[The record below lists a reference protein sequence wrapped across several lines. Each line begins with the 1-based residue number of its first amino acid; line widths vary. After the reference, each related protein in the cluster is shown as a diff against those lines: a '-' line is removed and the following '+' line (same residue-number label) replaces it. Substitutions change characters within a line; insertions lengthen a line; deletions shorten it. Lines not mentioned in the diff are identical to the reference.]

1 MAKTIA
7 RLSDGFVTE
16 WYLADEPV
24 PHGCVE
30 IPAELMAKYRTGEI
44 ADGVSLAKAALAGAA
59 SPAAKPVQPAQASG
73 RGAVKR
79 QA

>member
-16 WYLADEPV
+16 WYLRDEPV

-30 IPAELMAKYRTGEI
+30 IPDDLLAKFRSGEI
-44 ADGVSLAKAALAGAA
+44 ADGVSLAKSALAGASA
-59 SPAAKPVQPAQASG
+59 PAAKTANAAPAAQ
-73 RGAVKR
+73 RTRK
-79 QA
+79 